1 MIFMNYKIMEY
12 FKNSNEKDIKSN
24 IQKIITTIIVNE
36 KISSS

>member
-1 MIFMNYKIMEY
+1 MNYKIMEY